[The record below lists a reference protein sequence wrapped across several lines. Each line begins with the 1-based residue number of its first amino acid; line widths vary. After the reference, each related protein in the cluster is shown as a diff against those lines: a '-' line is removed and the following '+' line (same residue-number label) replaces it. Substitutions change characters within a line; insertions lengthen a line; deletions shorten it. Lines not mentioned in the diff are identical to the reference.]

1 MPAHFGNAARAAL
14 TASRTSLRD
23 ARATFCPSASYVR
36 PDSLR
41 GNAPPMY
48 SLYVFFTGRRSATPG
63 LAVLELQVRLEPVQA
78 AFAAEARLLVAAERR
93 RRIEAVERVRP
104 HDAGAHALRHP
115 EDAGALLRPDPGAQP
130 VRRVVRLLDRLVG
143 RAERQHREHRPED
156 LLLRDAVA
164 LRDVREDRRR
174 EPVTLLRQSARRL
187 VDLGALLAAGGD

>member
-1 MPAHFGNAARAAL
+1 MPAHFDNAPRAAR

-48 SLYVFFTGRRSATPG
+48 SLYVFFTGRRSATPS

-93 RRIEAVERVRP
+93 RRVEAVERVRP
-104 HDAGAHALRHP
+104 HDAGAQPLRHP
-115 EDAGALLRPDPGAQP
+115 EDARAFLRPDAGAQA
-130 VRRVVRLLDRLVG
+130 VWRVVRLLDRLLG
-143 RAERQHREHRPED
+143 RAEGEDGQHRPED
-156 LLLRDAVA
+156 LLL
-164 LRDVREDRRR
+164 
-174 EPVTLLRQSARRL
+174 
-187 VDLGALLAAGGD
+187 